1 MDGAE
6 DVRWALPLVIAALAL
21 RLRLLQPLAAVA
33 GLAVGLCVIYSP
45 QQPAHSLMLL
55 TFFVAGSG
63 STKLTA
69 RLRAKKAA
77 AAAGATVAIEVT
89 GGKPRQRRRRRTSR
103 SPSAPPSAAAASTT
117 THVKASDASDAKRG
131 RTLEQVLA
139 VGLVPALL
147 CVAQE
152 RWHRDWGLCY
162 LCYLAACAGDTLA
175 SEFGSLASARP
186 LLVTTLRPV
195 AAGQDG
201 AISLAGTIASLVGGA
216 LVGACAGTPAG
227 LLQGIVAGGAGSLLD
242 SVLGALLQRPELL
255 AGKPRLWKS
264 LNCLVNLLSSSAIA
278 AAAPLAAE
286 HARLVLPPLALL
298 LLLLCAATT
307 GLSGTDARKV
317 LHLGTSVLVV
327 FTDAASPSHLPG
339 STIRP
344 LLLALAALVAAG
356 SALSWSRVWSSS
368 PLARFE
374 AAPGECRNYYTVTTE
389 LAHPSRAH
397 PSRVKTQERYCPP
410 QISDERSATWLLLH
424 VAWQTVLLLGSPATH

>member
-1 MDGAE
+1 MAVMAVMDAAE

-77 AAAGATVAIEVT
+77 AAAAAAAKVISEAVD
-89 GGKPRQRRRRRTSR
+89 GKPRQRRRRRTSR
-103 SPSAPPSAAAASTT
+103 SPSAPPSAAAAAWTT

-131 RTLEQVLA
+131 RTLAQVLA

-152 RWHRDWGLCY
+152 RWHTDWGLCY

-264 LNCLVNLLSSSAIA
+264 LNCLVNLFSSSAIA

-317 LHLGTSVLVV
+317 LHLGTSVLIV

-356 SALSWSRVWSSS
+356 SALSWSRAWSSS
-368 PLARFE
+368 PLSRFE
-374 AAPGECRNYYTVTTE
+374 AAPGESRNYYTVITK
-389 LAHPSRAH
+389 LAIP
-397 PSRVKTQERYCPP
+397 
-410 QISDERSATWLLLH
+410 
-424 VAWQTVLLLGSPATH
+424 